1 MKPTEIKKATLL
13 LNKKSIANLTS
24 SEMSLVQGGLL
35 IKPPSNTTD
44 NGTWDFPVTL
54 YCYTTVVVLTAGTRP
69 YSETC

>member
-44 NGTWDFPVTL
+44 NGTSDFPVTL

>member
-1 MKPTEIKKATLL
+1 MKPTAIKKSILK
-13 LNKKSIANLTS
+13 LNKKTITNLS
-24 SEMSLVQGGLL
+24 DAEMSKINGGIL

-44 NGTWDFPVTL
+44 NGTSDFPVTL